1 MKTRMS
7 CSGVLFA
14 LLFMVG
20 VIAVQAQSVNPQE
33 ILKQYISDLH
43 NNPNDTALR
52 EKIIALA
59 QTMRPAPA
67 IPEEARGHYVMAAT
81 FVEKAKDSTGFE
93 RAVGEYKA
101 ALLAAPWWA
110 DAYKKLAI
118 AQKAAERYDDAIA
131 SLNLYLLTQPADARD
146 AQDEIYKLKA
156 LKQSAADDQAK
167 RQKEE
172 QQRAWESS
180 PAAIAARKQSTFD
193 TFLAGLDG
201 RRYVYMYA
209 APAGVTIDIRGRFF
223 VFGLVNYMDLDGFH
237 PGYRQGGFPG
247 PNPAAIRG
255 METVVQMESSTTSF
269 HPVTATFIISADGS
283 SITRRTLLSNGTT
296 SDDVFLWQR

>member
-101 ALLAAPWWA
+101 ALLAARWWA

-156 LKQSAADDQAK
+156 DKQAAAVEQARK
-167 RQKEE
+167 QREE
-172 QQRAWESS
+172 QQRAYESS
-180 PAAIAARKQSTFD
+180 PAGIAAREQREFD

-201 RRYVYMYA
+201 RRYTYPRGNGMGPVA
-209 APAGVTIDIRGRFF
+209 IDVRGRFLITGQIDTRF
-223 VFGLVNYMDLDGFH
+223 ANGEFH
-237 PGYRQGGFPG
+237 PGFEQWGPG
-247 PNPAAIRG
+247 PCAIQGFETTMPLPNPGYAQGIPY
-255 METVVQMESSTTSF
+255 
-269 HPVTATFIISADGS
+269 H
-283 SITRRTLLSNGTT
+283 
-296 SDDVFLWQR
+296 

>member
-1 MKTRMS
+1 MKARMS

-20 VIAVQAQSVNPQE
+20 VIAVPAQSTNPQE

-81 FVEKAKDSTGFE
+81 VVEKAKNDTEKAKNDSDLKQANSGFE

-180 PAAIAARKQSTFD
+180 PAAIAARKQSTF
-193 TFLAGLDG
+193 
-201 RRYVYMYA
+201 RS
-209 APAGVTIDIRGRFF
+209 
-223 VFGLVNYMDLDGFH
+223 
-237 PGYRQGGFPG
+237 
-247 PNPAAIRG
+247 
-255 METVVQMESSTTSF
+255 EE
-269 HPVTATFIISADGS
+269 
-283 SITRRTLLSNGTT
+283 
-296 SDDVFLWQR
+296 

>member
-1 MKTRMS
+1 MKARMS

-20 VIAVQAQSVNPQE
+20 VIAVPAQSTNPQE

-131 SLNLYLLTQPADARD
+131 SLNLYLLTQPADARA

-180 PAAIAARKQSTFD
+180 PAGIAAKKQNEFEA
-193 TFLAGLDG
+193 FLNKIDG
-201 RRYVYMYA
+201 RRYVNEFRNGTGA
-209 APAGVTIDIRGRFF
+209 SGVIDVRGRFL
-223 VFGLVNYMDLDGFH
+223 VEGLNNFGERRLYVAS
-237 PGYRQGGFPG
+237 G
-247 PNPAAIRG
+247 PPFDHVEIRG
-255 METVVQMESSTTSF
+255 FETVLPLNPPPAPFIRTVE
-269 HPVTATFIISADGS
+269 ATFIISADGN
-283 SITRRTLLSNGTT
+283 SITVHNRNEDGTT
-296 SDDVFLWQR
+296 DDHLFVWQR